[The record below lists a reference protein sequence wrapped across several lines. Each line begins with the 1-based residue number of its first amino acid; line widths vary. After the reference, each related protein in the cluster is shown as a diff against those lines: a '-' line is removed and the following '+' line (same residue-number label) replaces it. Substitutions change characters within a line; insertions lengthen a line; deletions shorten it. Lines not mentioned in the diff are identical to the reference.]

1 MLAMVWSHSDPE
13 GAQRWA
19 EDLPRGDARDDA
31 IMSLTSN
38 WDELTPSRRL
48 LLDSIGNLEKRKQA
62 MINHIHRIA
71 QSNARQAESMMHEM
85 NLTDDE
91 RRQLQEAI
99 TMIQSYR

>member
-1 MLAMVWSHSDPE
+1 
-13 GAQRWA
+13 
-19 EDLPRGDARDDA
+19 
-31 IMSLTSN
+31 MSLTSN